1 MCSFT
6 TAPFYHFC
14 QVTDLYKEIKQTLA
28 DCLFCLACQQPLDRA
43 DTLRLLAHLRAD
55 PGLAAD
61 QTMDPVSLCL
71 LMTLLA
77 CFDVSPLEQEE
88 EGG

>member
-1 MCSFT
+1 M
-6 TAPFYHFC
+6 
-14 QVTDLYKEIKQTLA
+14 YKEIKQTLA

-55 PGLAAD
+55 HGLAAD